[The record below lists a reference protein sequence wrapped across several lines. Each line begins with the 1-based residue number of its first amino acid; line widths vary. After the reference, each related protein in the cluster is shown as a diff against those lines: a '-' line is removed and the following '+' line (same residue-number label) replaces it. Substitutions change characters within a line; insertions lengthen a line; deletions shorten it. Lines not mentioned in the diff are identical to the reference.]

1 MARRLFGFSVLWCQA
16 GEVPKTSEQLSLSL
30 SLCVCT
36 PLFLYNFVLS
46 PSLNDGVCEGN
57 TVFFYTII

>member
-16 GEVPKTSEQLSLSL
+16 GEVPKTSEQLTSL